1 MGAFGTSSKRA
12 QSFEAERSL
21 EKSAVSMMCPRRQ
34 KKLPGW
40 SSVGVLTV
48 MLLSVNALYL
58 YLSTAFVVPL
68 NTSSSGVRF
77 GPPDPAD
84 SSNVGGGGGDGGG
97 SGVFVVDREVD
108 FLEFAWQYPTD
119 DDPLRRPVEMDHHDA
134 YSGSWWQSASTF
146 IENRFFASDELLGP
160 SQEAASFQAFETRRT
175 HVSATRDWLD
185 LGVEHMSKW
194 WQRALDEIEEELE
207 RSVVGRISNI
217 FQRYVHSPDRRD
229 FFHALPK
236 VSSSSSSSWKMKR
249 KEKEIVPTQYLV
261 TKSTIAVIAFTPSC
275 RNCVFDRGRDP
286 NDLTNEVS
294 MWSLAAT
301 LVSLI
306 QTGIGRI
313 VVSSHLRVNEHLVR
327 QVFAIVANATSHWD
341 DDDNGP
347 WTTLEF
353 CVTPDAAI
361 RSEVVDEGGW
371 GTNVPVAMLRQ
382 LHRVL
387 VHKTTDDVTECWLGK
402 GGRKRWRHVYFSEA
416 DLILVT
422 KPDALPGLGRALRD
436 GRLLAPHRLQP
447 LPHASD
453 FGGIDEILHGNVN
466 VIPNRPPFEEVI
478 EMDSLRRPDR
488 RDDPLSSRENAVV
501 FDSCCDRGTYKP
513 NLVHEDCGNF
523 WWQCGFGNLHG
534 RRARKIRNSEPVTK
548 GLPVV
553 MVMHKRLLGYQ
564 FMRLKRGTGV
574 VYASAEGGKTCS
586 PHVGPCN
593 KFD

>member
-1 MGAFGTSSKRA
+1 M
-12 QSFEAERSL
+12 
-21 EKSAVSMMCPRRQ
+21 
-34 KKLPGW
+34 
-40 SSVGVLTV
+40 GVLTV
-48 MLLSVNALYL
+48 TLLSVNAFCL
-58 YLSTAFVVPL
+58 YLSTVFVAPL

-84 SSNVGGGGGDGGG
+84 SSNVGGGGGGGG
-97 SGVFVVDREVD
+97 GGGVIVVDREVD
-108 FLEFAWQYPTD
+108 FLEFSWTYPTD
-119 DDPLRRPVEMDHHDA
+119 DDQLRRPVEMNHNDA
-134 YSGSWWQSASTF
+134 YSGSWWQSTLTF

-160 SQEAASFQAFETRRT
+160 SQEAASFEAFQARKM

-194 WQRALDEIEEELE
+194 WQKALDNIEEEEELE

-217 FQRYVHSPDRRD
+217 FRLYVHSPDRRD

-236 VSSSSSSSWKMKR
+236 VSSLSSSWKMKK
-249 KEKEIVPTQYLV
+249 KEKENVPTQDLV

-275 RNCVFDRGRDP
+275 LNCVFDRGRDP
-286 NDLTNEVS
+286 SDLTNEVS

-313 VVSSHLRVNEHLVR
+313 VVSSHLRVDEDLVR
-327 QVFAIVANATSHWD
+327 QIFAIVANATSHWA

-347 WTTLEF
+347 WTSLEF
-353 CVTPDAAI
+353 CATPDADI
-361 RSEVVDEGGW
+361 RSEVVDEEGW

-387 VHKTTDDVTECWLGK
+387 VRKTTDDVGECWLGK
-402 GGRKRWRHVYFSEA
+402 GGLKRWRHVYFSEA

-453 FGGIDEILHGNVN
+453 FGGIDEMLHDNVN
-466 VIPNRPPFEEVI
+466 VIPNRPPFKEVI
-478 EMDSLRRPDR
+478 EVDSFRRPDR
-488 RDDPLSSRENAVV
+488 RDDPLSSRENAVL

-513 NLVHEDCGNF
+513 NLVHEDCGSF
-523 WWQCGFGNLHG
+523 WWLCGFGNLHG
-534 RRARKIRNSEPVTK
+534 RRARKIRNSVPVTK
-548 GLPVV
+548 GLPVL

-586 PHVGPCN
+586 PHAGPCN
-593 KFD
+593 

>member
-1 MGAFGTSSKRA
+1 
-12 QSFEAERSL
+12 
-21 EKSAVSMMCPRRQ
+21 
-34 KKLPGW
+34 
-40 SSVGVLTV
+40 
-48 MLLSVNALYL
+48 
-58 YLSTAFVVPL
+58 
-68 NTSSSGVRF
+68 
-77 GPPDPAD
+77 
-84 SSNVGGGGGDGGG
+84 
-97 SGVFVVDREVD
+97 
-108 FLEFAWQYPTD
+108 
-119 DDPLRRPVEMDHHDA
+119 
-134 YSGSWWQSASTF
+134 
-146 IENRFFASDELLGP
+146 
-160 SQEAASFQAFETRRT
+160 
-175 HVSATRDWLD
+175 
-185 LGVEHMSKW
+185 
-194 WQRALDEIEEELE
+194 
-207 RSVVGRISNI
+207 
-217 FQRYVHSPDRRD
+217 
-229 FFHALPK
+229 
-236 VSSSSSSSWKMKR
+236 
-249 KEKEIVPTQYLV
+249 
-261 TKSTIAVIAFTPSC
+261 
-275 RNCVFDRGRDP
+275 
-286 NDLTNEVS
+286 

-313 VVSSHLRVNEHLVR
+313 VVSSHLRVDEDLVR
-327 QVFAIVANATSHWD
+327 QIFAIVANATSHWD

-347 WTTLEF
+347 WTSLEF
-353 CVTPDAAI
+353 CVTPDADI

-387 VHKTTDDVTECWLGK
+387 VRKTTDEVGECWLGK
-402 GGRKRWRHVYFSEA
+402 GGRERWRHVYFSEA

-453 FGGIDEILHGNVN
+453 FGGIDEMLHDNVN

-478 EMDSLRRPDR
+478 EVDSFRRPDR
-488 RDDPLSSRENAVV
+488 CDDPLSSRENAVL

-523 WWQCGFGNLHG
+523 WWLCGFGNLHD
-534 RRARKIRNSEPVTK
+534 RRPRKIRNSVPTK
-548 GLPVV
+548 GLPVL

-593 KFD
+593 